1 MRGRRV
7 VVLSL
12 AVVAVGVMVA
22 LGALYFDPARAAVG
36 PMPGVGLAL
45 PAQTRMVIGL
55 DVRRFVASP
64 FYQRYSKQALGPL
77 QAFRELEARTG
88 VSPERDVDQVL
99 LATQKDSGAAF
110 IVMGRFDRRRV
121 TQNVQRQRGV
131 TTVSHEG
138 GPLFVFQAGGP
149 ATASLAF
156 LDDEVL
162 VMGTRGAVEQTVT
175 SFVQGK
181 GGLRGNPELLAVVQS
196 VRPGSTFW
204 TAGDQSLLG
213 AMPSAIP
220 VPGGGGASLA
230 LPGMKSLV
238 VTGDL
243 DPSLSFEA
251 VAQAADE
258 TSARQLSDVIRGLI
272 ALATLQA
279 SQKPELQQLASAL
292 TVTTDASRVRVNGRV
307 SYELLD
313 ALQRQMRPAA
323 PARPGPPTA
332 P

>member
-12 AVVAVGVMVA
+12 AVVAVGVLVA
-22 LGALYFDPARAAVG
+22 LGALYLDPARAAVG
-36 PMPGVGLAL
+36 PMPGVGMAL
-45 PAQTRMVIGL
+45 PAQTRMVTGI

-64 FYQRYSKQALGPL
+64 FYQRYAQKAQGRP
-77 QAFRELEARTG
+77 QAFTELETRTG
-88 VSPERDVDQVL
+88 VSPERDVDQIL
-99 LATQKDSGAAF
+99 FSSQKDRGAAV
-110 IVMGRFDRRRV
+110 IVLGRFDRKRV
-121 TQNVQRQRGV
+121 AQAIARQKGV
-131 TTVSHEG
+131 TTTTHEG
-138 GPLFVFQAGGP
+138 APLYLFEGG
-149 ATASLAF
+149 AQGASSVAF
-156 LDDEVL
+156 LDDDAL

-175 SFVQGK
+175 SFVHGK
-181 GGLRGNPELLAVVQS
+181 DGLKGNPELLALVQS
-196 VRPGSTFW
+196 VRPGATFW

-213 AMPSAIP
+213 ALPSAIP
-220 VPGGGGASLA
+220 APGGGGASLT

-258 TSARQLSDVIRGLI
+258 NAARQLGDVIRGLI

-292 TVTTDASRVRVNGRV
+292 TVTTEATRVRVNGRV
-307 SYELLD
+307 TYELLD
-313 ALQRQMRPAA
+313 ALQRSQAGSLGRMASPA
-323 PARPGPPTA
+323 PAR
-332 P
+332 

>member
-12 AVVAVGVMVA
+12 SVVAVGVMVA
-22 LGALYFDPARAAVG
+22 MGALYLDPARAAVG

-45 PAQTRMVIGL
+45 PQQTRMVTGI

-64 FYQRYSKQALGPL
+64 FYQRYGRERQGRL
-77 QAFRELEARTG
+77 QAFTDLEARTG
-88 VSPERDVDQVL
+88 INPERDVDQL
-99 LATQKDSGAAF
+99 LLSAQRDNGAAA
-110 IVMGRFDRRRV
+110 IVLGRFDRQKV
-121 TQNVQRQRGV
+121 AHAIETQKDV
-131 TTVSHEG
+131 TTRTHEG
-138 GPLFVFQAGGP
+138 GPLYLFRAGGRG
-149 ATASLAF
+149 ASAVAF
-156 LDDEVL
+156 LDDDAIVI
-162 VMGTRGAVEQTVT
+162 GTQAAVEQTVT
-175 SFVQGK
+175 SHVQGK
-181 GGLRGNPELLAVVQS
+181 GGLKGNPELLALVQS
-196 VRPGSTFW
+196 VRPGATFW

-213 AMPSAIP
+213 ALPQAIP
-220 VPGGGGASLA
+220 APGGGGGSFS

-243 DPSLSFEA
+243 APSVSFEA

-258 TSARQLSDVIRGLI
+258 NAARQLGQVVQGLI

-279 SQKPELQQLASAL
+279 SNKPELQQLASSL

-313 ALQRQMRPAA
+313 ALKRTQPGANPSARPA
-323 PARPGPPTA
+323 P
-332 P
+332 